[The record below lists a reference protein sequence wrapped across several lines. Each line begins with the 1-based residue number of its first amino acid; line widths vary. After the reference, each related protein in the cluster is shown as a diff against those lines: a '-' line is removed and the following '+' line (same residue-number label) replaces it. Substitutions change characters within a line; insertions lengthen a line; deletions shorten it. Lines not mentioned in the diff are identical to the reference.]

1 MPFKTFNTWLFDGN
15 LKSDIPNREIL
26 LKYNSP
32 ITSMYAINIFL
43 SVGKLNYYLNQQFNN
58 VGLWYLDREE
68 LFKFIKKCVKDFK
81 VQRNQ
86 LSYIPYPKRKDKI
99 WNEIRSKFPTIK
111 NYEVTLLCN
120 LIEKNPEKEAIYTAL
135 GIEKSEKKKTKKEG
149 KKEEKKNISLKEL
162 IEKNFS
168 LMDVEFKK

>member
-1 MPFKTFNTWLFDGN
+1 
-15 LKSDIPNREIL
+15 
-26 LKYNSP
+26 
-32 ITSMYAINIFL
+32 MYAINIFL